1 MSKKSERREQ
11 HKVKVRK
18 QLYSCIF
25 VGIVGLVFLIL
36 GITGVIGNY
45 LEYDDYKNSE
55 EITTVQAEVTYA
67 EIKDRKDSDGT
78 IETYWDAELTYS
90 VDGQKYKGE
99 KEFSTA
105 TKTGDI
111 RETEVYRSKNGGYKL
126 PKIKSFEQ
134 LIIADIMMIVSIGL
148 GAVLFLM
155 GLIMAIG
162 TGKELKKIIKAGSKG
177 D

>member
-11 HKVKVRK
+11 HKGRVKK

-25 VGIVGLVFLIL
+25 VVIVGLVFLIL
-36 GITGVIGNY
+36 GITGMIRNF
-45 LEYDDYKNSE
+45 LEYNDYKNSE

-67 EIKDRKDSDGT
+67 EIKERKDTNGT

-90 VDGQKYKGE
+90 VAGQKYKGE
-99 KEFSTA
+99 NEFFTA
-105 TKTGDI
+105 IKTGDI
-111 RETEVYRSKNGGYKL
+111 REIEVYRSKNGGYKL

-134 LIIADIMMIVSIGL
+134 LIIEDIMMIVSIGL
-148 GAVLFLM
+148 GAVLFLI

-162 TGKELKKIIKAGSKG
+162 TGRELKKITKGKSKR

>member
-18 QLYSCIF
+18 QLYNCIF
-25 VGIVGLVFLIL
+25 VGIVGLIFLIL
-36 GITGVIGNY
+36 GIIGVIGNY

-55 EITTVQAEVTYA
+55 EITTVQAEVTYS
-67 EIKDRKDSDGT
+67 EVKERKDPNGT
-78 IETYWDAELTYS
+78 VEMYWDAELTYS

-148 GAVLFLM
+148 GAVLFLI
-155 GLIMAIG
+155 GLIMEIG
-162 TGKELKKIIKAGSKG
+162 TGRELKKIIKAGSEG